1 MIDYSIFYRR
11 SIDVNRINLQ
21 TPEFDIF
28 LSAYNSSE
36 RVKHVFSDIKAM
48 RKFWLLHPEYC
59 YTAPE
64 EPNNGL
70 LIRPGARDEV
80 IQVNTIIQS
89 IADEKALPNLSICI
103 DITGFMRHVL
113 VFLVAKLS
121 YCGIK
126 NITFLYSE
134 PVTYTQL
141 EDTPFSTTTS
151 GLVRPIRGMAN
162 ASTSNDKDHLIIG
175 VGYDHKL
182 ISEVVNNKD
191 DAEVYPVFGF
201 PSLSADMY
209 QQSAVRASE
218 SGDVALS
225 GKWVS
230 NRKFS
235 PANDPFSTASAI
247 RSIVSIIDLK
257 HSAPNIYLSP
267 LSTKAQTLGFAIY
280 WLLEGVNRGGITMLT
295 PECVTYSRETSQGMK
310 RLWLY
315 EVEFEQMN
323 LPPP

>member
-11 SIDVNRINLQ
+11 SIGANRIGLEI
-21 TPEFDIF
+21 PRFDVF

-36 RVKHVFSDIKAM
+36 RVKRVFGDIRA
-48 RKFWLLHPEYC
+48 RQKFWLLHPEYC

-64 EPNNGL
+64 EPNNAL
-70 LIRPGARDEV
+70 VIKPADRDEI
-80 IQVNTIIQS
+80 IQVNAIVQAIGG
-89 IADEKALPNLSICI
+89 ENALPNLNVCI

-121 YCGIK
+121 YCGMK
-126 NITFLYSE
+126 NISFLYSE

-151 GLVRPIRGMAN
+151 GLVRPIRGMAK

-201 PSLSADMY
+201 PSLGADMY

-235 PANDPFSTASAI
+235 PANDPFSTADTIGRIIS
-247 RSIVSIIDLK
+247 SIDLK
-257 HSAPNIYLSP
+257 HAVPNVYLSP

-280 WLLEGVNRGGITMLT
+280 WVLEGVKRGGVSMLM
-295 PECVTYSRETSQGMK
+295 PECITYSRETSQGMK

-315 EVEFEQMN
+315 EVE
-323 LPPP
+323 LD